1 MWLYIDAYGFTMRR
15 ILPLWLMTYFMF
27 LAVVGAVRVY
37 REKTP
42 FLRIGSF
49 ALVYWYALFICID
62 WNTVMYTFNKTYN
75 FG

>member
-1 MWLYIDAYGFTMRR
+1 MRR
-15 ILPLWLMTYFMF
+15 LLPLWLMTYFVF

-42 FLRIGSF
+42 FLRIGAF

-62 WNTVMYTFNKTYN
+62 WNTVMYTFNRTYN